1 MTAYL
6 CISRGKCCITG
17 IDTALYPPGNIL
29 NANTMPDR
37 RAAFP
42 REARSM
48 YGTHL
53 LYHLTAYGA
62 GLTAGQI
69 AVIALL
75 EVYADL
81 PWCVFTIKT
90 QFYFEVNARQDGLM
104 FFDLL
109 KICYPCYIPHRVFCD
124 FSNKAVKDTNTLPV
138 GSARPSNR

>member
-1 MTAYL
+1 M
-6 CISRGKCCITG
+6 TG
-17 IDTALYPPGNIL
+17 IYTALYPPGNIL
-29 NANTMPDR
+29 NAHTMPDR

-53 LYHLTAYGA
+53 LHHLTAYGT

-81 PWCVFTIKT
+81 GSCLHFEAIHCRACFRYHALIRTIFRVSHVCSLLFDSVWCV
-90 QFYFEVNARQDGLM
+90 G
-104 FFDLL
+104 
-109 KICYPCYIPHRVFCD
+109 FC
-124 FSNKAVKDTNTLPV
+124 
-138 GSARPSNR
+138 

>member
-1 MTAYL
+1 M
-6 CISRGKCCITG
+6 TG

-29 NANTMPDR
+29 NAHAMPDR

-53 LYHLTAYGA
+53 LHHLTAYGA
-62 GLTAGQI
+62 GLTAGKI

-81 PWCVFTIKT
+81 LWRFFTSKHT
-90 QFYFEVNARQDGLM
+90 L
-104 FFDLL
+104 
-109 KICYPCYIPHRVFCD
+109 FC
-124 FSNKAVKDTNTLPV
+124 T
-138 GSARPSNR
+138 